1 MVNASGPRLVILAP
15 PTLSAGFRMAGVA
28 TIEVEDVPHT
38 EATLRTLLEHGERG
52 VIGVFAPYLESLPA
66 GLRARL
72 EFMAGPVVVPFPT
85 GLAAETPDSV
95 EARRARLGALLQ
107 RAVGYHIVFEQE
119 AG

>member
-28 TIEVEDVPHT
+28 TIE
-38 EATLRTLLEHGERG
+38 
-52 VIGVFAPYLESLPA
+52 ESLPA